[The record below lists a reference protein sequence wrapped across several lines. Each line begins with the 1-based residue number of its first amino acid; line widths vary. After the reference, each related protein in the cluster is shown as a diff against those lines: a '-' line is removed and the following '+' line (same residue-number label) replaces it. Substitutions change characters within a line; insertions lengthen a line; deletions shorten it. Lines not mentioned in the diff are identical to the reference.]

1 MVRRWVLRGC
11 KKMRKEG
18 PASMLSLL
26 TAQDYAMA
34 ICSGSYPYLCLFVPA
49 HPYSILFIT
58 NSIISQFQ
66 LWYTLRYQWSYLQ
79 FMSIS
84 LTIMIYDL
92 ICQFVDDSSI
102 VDHDH
107 DIICWSIQDIQVP
120 HLPSHLGRLPL
131 KISEPMRSMTPTP
144 CRLGA
149 GPKCY
154 GSPILWKKSWNW

>member
-34 ICSGSYPYLCLFVPA
+34 ICSGSYPYLCL
-49 HPYSILFIT
+49 L
-58 NSIISQFQ
+58 FQ
-66 LWYTLRYQWSYLQ
+66 LTHILYYSSLFYHLTVPTLVHTQVSVVISPIYVHQ
-79 FMSIS
+79 FNHHDIRPHMSI
-84 LTIMIYDL
+84 
-92 ICQFVDDSSI
+92 CDDSSI

-107 DIICWSIQDIQVP
+107 DIIGWSIQDIQVP

-144 CRLGA
+144 AVGA